1 MKPYIFGVD
10 IGGTAIKLGLFSAE
24 GRLFEKWEIPT
35 DKSDSGGNI
44 LSDTARAISSKLSE
58 RGLSCGDVAGIG
70 IGVPGP
76 VDPDGT
82 VHRCINIGWETVD
95 VKRELNRLLPEI
107 PQVAAANDANAA
119 ALGELWQG
127 SAKGCK
133 SAVMITLGTGIG
145 GGVVINGRILSG
157 ANGGA
162 GEIGHITV
170 EPDEAVRCN
179 CGKFGCL
186 EQYASANGIVF
197 LTKRILTES
206 DIPSKLREMQDFS
219 AREICALA
227 REGDMAAKEAIE
239 RFGGY
244 LGYAMSC
251 VGCIVDP
258 EVFIIGGGMSRA
270 GSIVTDAVMRH
281 YRKNVFHISSNTRA
295 VTATLGND
303 AGIFGAAKL
312 VLENG

>member
-1 MKPYIFGVD
+1 MKPYVFGVD
-10 IGGTAIKLGLFSAE
+10 IGGTTIKLGLFSTDGE
-24 GRLFEKWEIPT
+24 LIEKWDIPT
-35 DKSDSGGNI
+35 DKSENGKNI
-44 LSDTARAISSKLSE
+44 LPDTAAAVSAKMKERKLTADE
-58 RGLSCGDVAGIG
+58 TAGIG

-76 VDPDGT
+76 VDPNGT
-82 VHRCINIGWETVD
+82 VHRCINIGWGTVD

-107 PQVAAANDANAA
+107 PNVAAANDANAA

-127 SAKGCK
+127 SAKGCLN
-133 SAVMITLGTGIG
+133 AVMITLGTGIG

-170 EPDEAVRCN
+170 EPDETVRCN

-197 LTKRILTES
+197 LTKRLLAQS
-206 DIPSKLREMQDFS
+206 DIPSALRERESFS
-219 AREICALA
+219 ARDICDLA
-227 REGDMAAKEAIE
+227 REGDKAAAAAIE
-239 RFGGY
+239 RFGQY

-251 VGCIVDP
+251 VGCAVDP

-270 GSIVTDAVMRH
+270 GSIVVDAVMRH
-281 YRKNVFHISSNTRA
+281 YRKNVFHISANTKA
-295 VTATLGND
+295 VIATLGND

-312 VLENG
+312 VLNNG